1 MSETNGIS
9 EYNLFSS
16 KRLLAMALVCGGG
29 VLLTLLV
36 QWASFVILL
45 YPIITGAGMIVFGII
60 ADTKNQTTLSE
71 AKITLYPL
79 GNEEKIF
86 RILLISLCGQFLLII
101 LWGWDAQNSPHLMD
115 NYGIL
120 FYLPIWL
127 LFVIGWSGIG
137 ILWRMP
143 NITLF
148 THEYHEKQASWKR
161 NLFRI
166 LIVADSI
173 LIILSIAETLAM
185 MYSTSYSG
193 IWQLKII
200 LPEANGFA
208 SPSTPNFIY
217 VSGFSYYLGW
227 CQFLGITTYLI
238 LRFRDTIK
246 MARILRDQLK
256 IKYPQEQSS
265 VITLSEKILDHFTHT
280 KFL

>member
-1 MSETNGIS
+1 
-9 EYNLFSS
+9 
-16 KRLLAMALVCGGG
+16 
-29 VLLTLLV
+29 
-36 QWASFVILL
+36 
-45 YPIITGAGMIVFGII
+45 MIVFGII

>member
-1 MSETNGIS
+1 
-9 EYNLFSS
+9 
-16 KRLLAMALVCGGG
+16 MALVCGGG

-36 QWASFVILL
+36 QWASLVILL

-60 ADTKNQTTLSE
+60 AEKKNQTTLSE

-86 RILLISLCGQFLLII
+86 RLLLISLCGQFLLIV
-101 LWGWDAQNSPHLMD
+101 LWGWDAQNNPHLMD

-148 THEYHEKQASWKR
+148 THEYHEKQAHWKK

-166 LIVADSI
+166 LIAADC
-173 LIILSIAETLAM
+173 LLVVLSIAETLVM
-185 MYSTSYSG
+185 MYSMSYSG

-200 LPEANGFA
+200 LPEANGFI
-208 SPSTPNFIY
+208 SPSIPNYIY
-217 VSGFSYYLGW
+217 ISGFSYYLGW

-238 LRFRDTIK
+238 LRFRATQKI
-246 MARILRDQLK
+246 ARVLK
-256 IKYPQEQSS
+256 EQVKTKYPQEESS
-265 VITLSEKILDHFTHT
+265 EIALSEKTLDHFART
-280 KFL
+280 KFF